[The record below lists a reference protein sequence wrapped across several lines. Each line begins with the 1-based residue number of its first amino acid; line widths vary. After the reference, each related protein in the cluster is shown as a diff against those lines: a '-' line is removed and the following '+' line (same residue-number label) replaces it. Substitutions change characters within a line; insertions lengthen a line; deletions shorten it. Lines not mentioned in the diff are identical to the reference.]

1 MSAVYLND
9 INLDMIRFYNQ
20 GHNQFIRYGKNSLK
34 IIIDDVCITS
44 LERNKYSVNPKYLP
58 DIVELNQQGQTNAEI
73 AKTLGIAWS
82 TVYNNL
88 NRAGLERNRR

>member
-1 MSAVYLND
+1 MNRKKKLMPKIVELNQQGQTNAEIAKTLGIVRSTVYNNLN
-9 INLDMIRFYNQ
+9 RA
-20 GHNQFIRYGKNSLK
+20 G
-34 IIIDDVCITS
+34 
-44 LERNKYSVNPKYLP
+44 LERNKYSVNPKYLS